1 MAKPLDGFRLVLTTA
16 DSEELAR
23 RLARAL
29 VEARL
34 AACVNIVAPVTSV
47 YRWKDEVSV
56 DQEWLLLIK
65 TRGERFEALS
75 RTIHELHSYDV
86 PEIVALDLENGDPVY
101 LKWLAASVEP
111 QATD

>member
-16 DSEELAR
+16 DSNELAR
-23 RLARAL
+23 RLAHAL
-29 VEARL
+29 VETRL

-47 YRWKDEVSV
+47 YRWKDVVSV

-65 TRGERFEALS
+65 TRSERFEAL
-75 RTIHELHSYDV
+75 RKKIHELHSYDV
-86 PEIVALDLENGDPVY
+86 PEIVALKLENGDASY

-111 QATD
+111 ATSD